1 MKLVLQCA
9 MCGTHHPVGTPV
21 CSTCRASGV
30 TQLRLMFECPS
41 CGRLD
46 LNPVCETCPR
56 PAQSIYELDDELIVA
71 EEVADDPFAL
81 ELDALDP
88 VGELPLELDTEV
100 EEDIFVVDLSEGE
113 EDDSDFEDSD
123 LDSELEGPDDADI
136 EFDPEDELDE
146 EEDDFDQ
153 DLDDEDEEEE

>member
-30 TQLRLMFECPS
+30 TQLRLMFECQS

-46 LNPVCETCPR
+46 LSPVCAACPR
-56 PAQSIYELDDELIVA
+56 PAQPIYELDDDLIVA
-71 EEVADDPFAL
+71 EEVVDDPLAL
-81 ELDALDP
+81 ELDAIDA
-88 VGELPLELDTEV
+88 VGELIHGI
-100 EEDIFVVDLSEGE
+100 EEGEADLFVVDES
-113 EDDSDFEDSD
+113 DDDPDFEDSEP
-123 LDSELEGPDDADI
+123 DSDGPDDADI
-136 EFDPEDELDE
+136 EFDIGDEP

-153 DLDDEDEEEE
+153 DSDDEDEED